1 MPFNIFGKREKP
13 PTSEEA
19 INKLRETEEML
30 EKKSDHIEK
39 QIKSELIK
47 VKEYGTKNKRQA
59 LQHLKKKKRLEQQ
72 QMQVD
77 NTLATIEYQREALM
91 NAKANADILGTMQT
105 ASKTMKAIHEEN
117 NIDNVEDVMADI
129 QEQQDIASEIADAI
143 SRPIDIPGLDIDDD
157 ELLAE
162 LDELEQEEIDSQ
174 MINTEPIN
182 TPSVPTTTPQSTT
195 ITKVEEKDDDLD
207 DLENWVTS

>member
-1 MPFNIFGKREKP
+1 MPLNLFGKREKA

-39 QIKSELIK
+39 QIKVELTK

-105 ASKTMKAIHEEN
+105 ASKTMKAIHKEN

-143 SRPIDIPGLDIDDD
+143 SRPIDIPGLDVDDD

-174 MINTEPIN
+174 MINTGPIN
-182 TPSVPTTTPQSTT
+182 TPAVPTSNPQTVE
-195 ITKVEEKDDDLD
+195 KVEEKDDDLD